1 MTPTYPGATKTLSVN
16 YTVEGTEFAVAD
28 EDGDVLEPEDIWRLG
43 RATEDHTH
51 DDERGLPVR
60 RIDAVSAPA
69 APGHVQVAGDSFK
82 WWGAAANRVIE
93 AVSNGTDQVI
103 DGTKRFEDPIL
114 LPRQVGTPPA
124 PGTGLG
130 YLYLGPNDR
139 LYLRSGTNAPAPVG
153 TPGLMAP
160 PLAWQ
165 TNQGTGQPIVQQI
178 TLGGDL
184 VWVLLYRPAGNDQ
197 ATLTTQAPFNYGGT
211 PIACH
216 VTWTCG
222 LGVGKVDWTLLAKV
236 TPPDAAFTAAWTQV
250 AQASSDAPDT
260 PEFRHKRAS
269 LQWTT
274 GLPTAGDVI
283 TLALKRDAANEAGG
297 GTPFGAQTFLIN
309 AGLVF
314 G

>member
-1 MTPTYPGATKTLSVN
+1 MTPTYPAPTKALSVN
-16 YTVEGTEFAVAD
+16 YTVDGTNFAIAD
-28 EDGDVLEPEDIWRLG
+28 EDGDGLEPEDIWRLARG
-43 RATEDHTH
+43 VEDHTH
-51 DDERGLPVR
+51 DSERGLPVR

-69 APGHVQVAGDSFK
+69 APGHVQVAGDSFR
-82 WWGAAANRVIE
+82 WWGGATSQVLE
-93 AVSNGTDQVI
+93 AVSNGTDQTI
-103 DGTKRFEDPIL
+103 DGIKRFEDPML
-114 LPRQVGTPPA
+114 LPRQVTVPPA

-165 TNQGTGQPIVQQI
+165 TTQAVGQPLVQQI

-211 PIACH
+211 PIACY

-222 LGVGKVDWTLLAKV
+222 AGVGKVDWTLLAKV
-236 TPPDAAFTAAWTQV
+236 TPPDAGFTAAWTQV
-250 AQASSDAPDT
+250 AQLASDAPDT
-260 PEFRHKRAS
+260 VDFRHKRAT

-274 GLPTAGDVI
+274 GLPAAGDVI
-283 TLALKRDAANEAGG
+283 TFALKRSDVNEAAAGAK
-297 GTPFGAQTFLIN
+297 FGAQTFLIN